1 MSSHISNQISNQS
14 NSDKAVIVIIG
25 GTSGI
30 GAALARQLT
39 IDNQIVH
46 VASRQTGVD
55 VADEQSVNRFFESI
69 GAFDHLVITAG
80 SSAPA
85 GKVVDVDFQ
94 QAKAAFDTKFWGSI
108 NATKQAV
115 RYIKQGGSITLTTG
129 MLSRKVVANTY
140 VKSTMNAALEAFTK
154 VLAKEL
160 APIRVNAV
168 SPGLTRTG
176 SMPAQTAMYEQAK
189 ATLPVAK
196 VGEPRDI
203 AMAYYLAMNNSFMT
217 GAIIDVDGGALIS

>member
-14 NSDKAVIVIIG
+14 NSDKAVVVIIG

-39 IDNQIVH
+39 VDNQIVH

-176 SMPAQTAMYEQAK
+176 SMPAESILAARPQGRST
-189 ATLPVAK
+189 
-196 VGEPRDI
+196 RDSSCPPPPI
-203 AMAYYLAMNNSFMT
+203 RQRILRNWMPAPGS
-217 GAIIDVDGGALIS
+217 

>member
-160 APIRVNAV
+160 APIRVNAI
-168 SPGLTRTG
+168 SPGLTRNG